1 MGEYGLNASCGSCAG
16 YYYCAAGGWS
26 IGIGRRPIGRFGV
39 VSLIISQI
47 VLANVRGPLAG
58 GKGSV
63 MQNNQTKCDVANL
76 RRSRRHHLLI
86 SASLMFG
93 AAAGITFYSGAFGA
107 ESKEPEVSATP
118 TPGQEPLEYGEFLA
132 RPEELAAVA
141 TNDIVKSLRLNHIAM
156 IEGATVYEKNCAGCH
171 GAELKGLPAQHAP
184 DLTDSNWMFSG
195 DDLQSGGMI
204 KFPSDVEWTVR
215 YGVRSGHENARG
227 NEADMLAYDPQ
238 FRNED
243 DTKEF
248 GSNRFLTPLEIEDVV
263 EYVLKLSGQTF
274 NAAKASRGDVL
285 FHDNAT
291 GNCFD
296 CHTDEGTGN
305 DAIGSANLTRKN
317 LFLYGSDRASILE
330 SITKGRHGVMPAFE
344 KVLTPGELK
353 AVSVFVFSHARN

>member
-1 MGEYGLNASCGSCAG
+1 MQKHQTP
-16 YYYCAAGGWS
+16 GG
-26 IGIGRRPIGRFGV
+26 
-39 VSLIISQI
+39 
-47 VLANVRGPLAG
+47 
-58 GKGSV
+58 
-63 MQNNQTKCDVANL
+63 DVIL
-76 RRSRRHHLLI
+76 RRSGRLRLLLSVSVI
-86 SASLMFG
+86 FG
-93 AAAGITFYSGAFGA
+93 AAAGIALYGGAFGA
-107 ESKEPEVSATP
+107 ESKPPETSATP
-118 TPGQEPLEYGEFLA
+118 TPGQEPLEFGEFLA
-132 RPEELAAVA
+132 RPEELPAAA

-156 IEGATVYEKNCAGCH
+156 IEGKTVYEKHCASCH
-171 GAELKGLPAQHAP
+171 REDLKGLPAQHAP

-195 DDLQSGGMI
+195 DDLQSGGTI

-248 GSNRFLTPLEIEDVV
+248 GSDRFLNAAQIEDVV
-263 EYVLKLSGQTF
+263 EYVLKLSRQQF
-274 NAAKASRGDVL
+274 DAAKADRGDVL

-305 DAIGSANLTRKN
+305 DAIGSANLTQKN
-317 LFLYGSDRASILE
+317 LFLYGSDRGSINE

-353 AVSVFVFSHARN
+353 AVSVFVFAHARNN